1 MENNEKLKARELMRS
16 MFTDIKSVT
25 DRKDYLNNKSTS
37 IINKK
42 EELGFKSGKLD
53 LRSFESFYNEVSKK
67 TQVEV
72 EQLYE
77 LFLHFINSSSVELVE
92 EKIVFFE
99 KMLYIFFARTEEQLK
114 FWQFYQKR
122 FENKNITETLKKLKL
137 IEQEE
142 NIKETN
148 EDLEREKID
157 NELEIEEI
165 KEKKL
170 EDFKKEVEKISETSV
185 LKAELLVFEKI
196 QLMDKEIKKLIDL
209 RESEKLYENTEEIVI
224 IDKKLNLINEKKEE
238 LVKKLKE
245 YEDILKENFYKK
257 ESVFLFIE
265 SILLGVGEIFE
276 KNNEKNGININ
287 GININ
292 RSKGTHY
299 ESLLL
304 FFKKI
309 LSYTEFKVDD
319 MNDEEFLHF
328 LTRNRVQ
335 LSEIFAIVLTD
346 ILGTLKKTR
355 NKVTLNDLLEINN
368 LKSLGEHTIDRRN
381 LEESLKQ
388 KSLQNVGINQEELFK
403 TINAEYEDIY
413 SEFAKLTTKFLENF
427 DTFFEKYQKV
437 LKYKIEKNLND
448 ILKIK
453 RENAVEIKELLIEYY
468 KFKKKIFFNEN
479 EMLKFEEISNELI
492 KYGLLKENIDKIT
505 ENVEFSFKNE
515 KVINFNE
522 LVYKE
527 RRIKEDENSLSE
539 EEIEHLL
546 TEDEIQDF
554 ISNKAVF
561 FKDFREI
568 VLMRYLRLNIII
580 SNFINK
586 NIFYFP
592 KGTLNEIRRK
602 ISKEFERIQNI
613 FSQLDGIEMSYT
625 FELVASNKIKVKN
638 NMNVKELINS
648 IKSNIGAISKE
659 LRESNNENRK
669 RKKNIKLCD
678 YFNEKFEKNVIN
690 LKKYLKK
697 CELEKENLKKNPRP
711 VAYFKKNC
719 NSILKYTIDKLKNN
733 SGLTKKIN
741 FIKTNNIEIDLII
754 KDDKIINE
762 IKAISTIKKILFNN
776 QFEII
781 VDKIYENNEFEFNSD
796 KEFASFVINTI
807 LFNKNSLS
815 SYDENNV
822 NAIKDLG
829 LYPIPESEMKNI
841 RNNYGEKFNEEDL
854 RLILHYLKK

>member
-148 EDLEREKID
+148 EDLEKEKID

-276 KNNEKNGININ
+276 KNNEKN

-638 NMNVKELINS
+638 DMNVKELINS

-678 YFNEKFEKNVIN
+678 YFNEKFEKNVID

>member
-142 NIKETN
+142 NTKETN

-224 IDKKLNLINEKKEE
+224 IDKKLNLIKEKKEE

-287 GININ
+287 

-319 MNDEEFLHF
+319 MNDEEFLNF

-468 KFKKKIFFNEN
+468 KFKKKIFFNED

-522 LVYKE
+522 LIYKE

-678 YFNEKFEKNVIN
+678 YFNEKFEKNVID

-854 RLILHYLKK
+854 KLILHYLKK

>member
-1 MENNEKLKARELMRS
+1 MENNEKVKARELMRS

-276 KNNEKNGININ
+276 RNNEKN

-468 KFKKKIFFNEN
+468 KFKKKIFFNED

-522 LVYKE
+522 LIYKE

-539 EEIEHLL
+539 EEIENLL

-678 YFNEKFEKNVIN
+678 YFNEKFEKNVID

-711 VAYFKKNC
+711 VTYFKKNC

>member
-1 MENNEKLKARELMRS
+1 VENNEKLKARELMRS

-142 NIKETN
+142 NTKETN

-276 KNNEKNGININ
+276 KNNEKN

-468 KFKKKIFFNEN
+468 KFKKKIFFNED

-522 LVYKE
+522 LIYKE

-546 TEDEIQDF
+546 TEDEMQDF

-678 YFNEKFEKNVIN
+678 YFNEKFEKNVID

>member
-142 NIKETN
+142 NTKETN

-276 KNNEKNGININ
+276 KNNEKN

-678 YFNEKFEKNVIN
+678 YFNEKFEKNVID
-690 LKKYLKK
+690 LKKNLKK

-854 RLILHYLKK
+854 KLILHYLKK

>member
-1 MENNEKLKARELMRS
+1 VENNEKVKARELMRS

-276 KNNEKNGININ
+276 RNNEKN

-468 KFKKKIFFNEN
+468 KFKKKIFFNED

-522 LVYKE
+522 LIYKE

-539 EEIEHLL
+539 EEIENLL

-678 YFNEKFEKNVIN
+678 YFNEKFEKNVID

>member
-287 GININ
+287 

-468 KFKKKIFFNEN
+468 KFKKKIFFNED
-479 EMLKFEEISNELI
+479 EMLKFEEISKELI

-522 LVYKE
+522 LIYKE

-678 YFNEKFEKNVIN
+678 YFNEKFEKNVID

>member
-142 NIKETN
+142 NTKETN

-276 KNNEKNGININ
+276 KNNEKN

-505 ENVEFSFKNE
+505 ENVEFSFENE

-648 IKSNIGAISKE
+648 IESNIGAISKE

-678 YFNEKFEKNVIN
+678 YFNEKFEKNVID

>member
-1 MENNEKLKARELMRS
+1 MENNEKVKARELMRS

-276 KNNEKNGININ
+276 KNNEKN

-678 YFNEKFEKNVIN
+678 YFNEKFEKNVID

>member
-1 MENNEKLKARELMRS
+1 MENNEKVKARELMRS

-42 EELGFKSGKLD
+42 EELGFRSGKLD

-287 GININ
+287 

-468 KFKKKIFFNEN
+468 KFKKKIFFNED

-522 LVYKE
+522 LIYKE

-539 EEIEHLL
+539 EEIENLL

-678 YFNEKFEKNVIN
+678 YFNEKFEKNVID

>member
-1 MENNEKLKARELMRS
+1 MENNEKVKARELMRS

-148 EDLEREKID
+148 EDLEKEKID

-170 EDFKKEVEKISETSV
+170 EEFKKEVEKISETSV

-287 GININ
+287 

-346 ILGTLKKTR
+346 ILGTFKKTR

-437 LKYKIEKNLND
+437 LKYKIEKNLNY

-468 KFKKKIFFNEN
+468 KFKKKIFFNED

-522 LVYKE
+522 LIYKE

-638 NMNVKELINS
+638 DMNVKELINS

-678 YFNEKFEKNVIN
+678 YFNEKFEKNVID

>member
-1 MENNEKLKARELMRS
+1 MENNEKVKARELMRS

-287 GININ
+287 

-437 LKYKIEKNLND
+437 LKYKIEKNLNN

-678 YFNEKFEKNVIN
+678 YFNEKFEKNVID
-690 LKKYLKK
+690 LKKNLKK

-754 KDDKIINE
+754 KDDEIINE

-854 RLILHYLKK
+854 KLILHYLKK

>member
-1 MENNEKLKARELMRS
+1 MENNEKVKARELMRS

-265 SILLGVGEIFE
+265 SILLGIGEIFE
-276 KNNEKNGININ
+276 KSNEKN

-468 KFKKKIFFNEN
+468 KFKKKIFFNED

-492 KYGLLKENIDKIT
+492 KYELLKENIDKIT

-522 LVYKE
+522 LIYKE

-678 YFNEKFEKNVIN
+678 YFNEKFEKNVID

-829 LYPIPESEMKNI
+829 LYPIPENEMKNI

>member
-276 KNNEKNGININ
+276 KNNEKN

>member
-1 MENNEKLKARELMRS
+1 MENNEKVKARELMRS

-276 KNNEKNGININ
+276 RNNEKN

-335 LSEIFAIVLTD
+335 LSEIFAIVLTN

-468 KFKKKIFFNEN
+468 KFKKKIFFNED

-522 LVYKE
+522 LIYKE

-539 EEIEHLL
+539 EEIENLL

-678 YFNEKFEKNVIN
+678 YFNEKFEKNVID

>member
-1 MENNEKLKARELMRS
+1 M
-16 MFTDIKSVT
+16 
-25 DRKDYLNNKSTS
+25 
-37 IINKK
+37 
-42 EELGFKSGKLD
+42 
-53 LRSFESFYNEVSKK
+53 
-67 TQVEV
+67 
-72 EQLYE
+72 
-77 LFLHFINSSSVELVE
+77 
-92 EKIVFFE
+92 
-99 KMLYIFFARTEEQLK
+99 
-114 FWQFYQKR
+114 
-122 FENKNITETLKKLKL
+122 
-137 IEQEE
+137 
-142 NIKETN
+142 
-148 EDLEREKID
+148 
-157 NELEIEEI
+157 
-165 KEKKL
+165 
-170 EDFKKEVEKISETSV
+170 
-185 LKAELLVFEKI
+185 
-196 QLMDKEIKKLIDL
+196 
-209 RESEKLYENTEEIVI
+209 
-224 IDKKLNLINEKKEE
+224 
-238 LVKKLKE
+238 
-245 YEDILKENFYKK
+245 
-257 ESVFLFIE
+257 
-265 SILLGVGEIFE
+265 
-276 KNNEKNGININ
+276 
-287 GININ
+287 
-292 RSKGTHY
+292 
-299 ESLLL
+299 
-304 FFKKI
+304 
-309 LSYTEFKVDD
+309 
-319 MNDEEFLHF
+319 
-328 LTRNRVQ
+328 
-335 LSEIFAIVLTD
+335 
-346 ILGTLKKTR
+346 
-355 NKVTLNDLLEINN
+355 
-368 LKSLGEHTIDRRN
+368 
-381 LEESLKQ
+381 
-388 KSLQNVGINQEELFK
+388 
-403 TINAEYEDIY
+403 
-413 SEFAKLTTKFLENF
+413 TTKFLENF

-468 KFKKKIFFNEN
+468 KFKKKIFFNED

-522 LVYKE
+522 LIYKE

-625 FELVASNKIKVKN
+625 FELVASNKIRIKN

-659 LRESNNENRK
+659 LRESNNESRK

-678 YFNEKFEKNVIN
+678 YFNEKFEKNVID

>member
-137 IEQEE
+137 IDQEE

-148 EDLEREKID
+148 EDLEKEKID

-276 KNNEKNGININ
+276 KNNEKN

-468 KFKKKIFFNEN
+468 KFKKKIFFNED

-522 LVYKE
+522 LIYKE

-638 NMNVKELINS
+638 DMNVKELINS

-678 YFNEKFEKNVIN
+678 YFNEKFEKNVID

>member
-1 MENNEKLKARELMRS
+1 MENNEKVKARELMRS

-142 NIKETN
+142 NTKETN

-276 KNNEKNGININ
+276 KNNEKN

-625 FELVASNKIKVKN
+625 FELVASNKIRIKN

-678 YFNEKFEKNVIN
+678 YFNEKFEKNVID

>member
-1 MENNEKLKARELMRS
+1 MENNEKVKARELMRS

-276 KNNEKNGININ
+276 RNNEKN

-468 KFKKKIFFNEN
+468 KFKKKIFFNED

-522 LVYKE
+522 LIYKE

-539 EEIEHLL
+539 EEIENLL

-678 YFNEKFEKNVIN
+678 YFNEKFEKNVID

>member
-1 MENNEKLKARELMRS
+1 MENNEKVKARELMRS

-142 NIKETN
+142 NTKETN

-209 RESEKLYENTEEIVI
+209 RENEKLYENTEEIVI

-276 KNNEKNGININ
+276 KNNEKN

-468 KFKKKIFFNEN
+468 KFKKKIFFNED

-522 LVYKE
+522 LIYKE

-648 IKSNIGAISKE
+648 IKSNIGAINKE

-678 YFNEKFEKNVIN
+678 YFNEKFEKNVID

>member
-142 NIKETN
+142 NTKETN

-287 GININ
+287 

-319 MNDEEFLHF
+319 MNDEEFLQF

-468 KFKKKIFFNEN
+468 KFKKKIFFNED

-522 LVYKE
+522 LIYKE

-546 TEDEIQDF
+546 SEDEIQDF

-829 LYPIPESEMKNI
+829 LYPIPENEMKNI

>member
-1 MENNEKLKARELMRS
+1 MENNEKVKARELMRS

-77 LFLHFINSSSVELVE
+77 LFLHFINSSSIELVE

-142 NIKETN
+142 NTKETN

-209 RESEKLYENTEEIVI
+209 RENEKLYENTEEIVI

-276 KNNEKNGININ
+276 KNNEKN

-468 KFKKKIFFNEN
+468 KFKKKIFFNED

-522 LVYKE
+522 LIYKE

-678 YFNEKFEKNVIN
+678 YFNEKFEKNVID
-690 LKKYLKK
+690 LKKYSKK

-854 RLILHYLKK
+854 KLILHYLKK

>member
-1 MENNEKLKARELMRS
+1 MENNEKVKARELMRS

-287 GININ
+287 

-522 LVYKE
+522 LIYKE

-678 YFNEKFEKNVIN
+678 YFNEKFEKNVID

>member
-265 SILLGVGEIFE
+265 SILLGVGEIFQ
-276 KNNEKNGININ
+276 KNNEKN

-479 EMLKFEEISNELI
+479 EMLKFEKISNELI

-678 YFNEKFEKNVIN
+678 YFNEKFEKNVID

-697 CELEKENLKKNPRP
+697 CELEKENFKKNPRP

-854 RLILHYLKK
+854 KLILHYLKK

>member
-1 MENNEKLKARELMRS
+1 MENNEKVKARELMRS

-276 KNNEKNGININ
+276 KNNEKN

-741 FIKTNNIEIDLII
+741 FIKTNNIEIYLII

-854 RLILHYLKK
+854 KLILHYLKK

>member
-1 MENNEKLKARELMRS
+1 MENNEKVKARELMRS

-137 IEQEE
+137 IEQKE
-142 NIKETN
+142 NTKETN
-148 EDLEREKID
+148 EDLEKEKID

-276 KNNEKNGININ
+276 RNNEKN

-319 MNDEEFLHF
+319 MNDEEFLQF

-468 KFKKKIFFNEN
+468 KFKKKIFFNED

-602 ISKEFERIQNI
+602 ISKEFERIRNI

-678 YFNEKFEKNVIN
+678 YFNEKFEKNVID

-854 RLILHYLKK
+854 KLILHYLKK

>member
-1 MENNEKLKARELMRS
+1 MENNEKVKARELMRS
-16 MFTDIKSVT
+16 MFTDIKSVI

-142 NIKETN
+142 NTKETN
-148 EDLEREKID
+148 EDLEKEKID

-224 IDKKLNLINEKKEE
+224 IDKKLNLIKEKKEE

-287 GININ
+287 

-319 MNDEEFLHF
+319 MNDEEFLQF

-468 KFKKKIFFNEN
+468 KFKKKIFFNED

-492 KYGLLKENIDKIT
+492 KYGLLKENINKIT

-522 LVYKE
+522 LIYKE

-678 YFNEKFEKNVIN
+678 YFNEKFEKNVID

-854 RLILHYLKK
+854 KLILHYLKK

>member
-1 MENNEKLKARELMRS
+1 MENNEKVQARELMRS

-276 KNNEKNGININ
+276 RNNEKN

-468 KFKKKIFFNEN
+468 KFKKKIFFNED

-522 LVYKE
+522 LIYKE

-539 EEIEHLL
+539 EEIENLL

-678 YFNEKFEKNVIN
+678 YFNEKFEKNVID

-762 IKAISTIKKILFNN
+762 VKAISTIKKILFNN

-854 RLILHYLKK
+854 KLILHYLRK

>member
-1 MENNEKLKARELMRS
+1 MENNEKVKARELMRS

-148 EDLEREKID
+148 EDLEIEKID

-276 KNNEKNGININ
+276 KNNEKN

-468 KFKKKIFFNEN
+468 KFKKKIFFNED

-492 KYGLLKENIDKIT
+492 KYGLLKENIDKIA
-505 ENVEFSFKNE
+505 ENIEFSFKNE

-522 LVYKE
+522 LIYKE

-678 YFNEKFEKNVIN
+678 YFNEKFEKNVID

-776 QFEII
+776 QFEVI

>member
-1 MENNEKLKARELMRS
+1 MENNEKVKARELMRS

-276 KNNEKNGININ
+276 RNNEKN

-468 KFKKKIFFNEN
+468 KFKKKIFFNED

-522 LVYKE
+522 LIYKE

-678 YFNEKFEKNVIN
+678 YFNEKFEKNVID

>member
-1 MENNEKLKARELMRS
+1 VENNEKLKARELMRS

-142 NIKETN
+142 NTKETN

-287 GININ
+287 

-319 MNDEEFLHF
+319 MNDEEFLNF

-468 KFKKKIFFNEN
+468 KFKKKIFFNED

-522 LVYKE
+522 LIYKE

-568 VLMRYLRLNIII
+568 ILMRYLRLNIII

-592 KGTLNEIRRK
+592 KGTLNEIRKK

-659 LRESNNENRK
+659 LRESNNGNRK

-678 YFNEKFEKNVIN
+678 YFNEKFEKNVID

>member
-1 MENNEKLKARELMRS
+1 MENNEKVKARELMRS

-276 KNNEKNGININ
+276 KNNEKN

>member
-276 KNNEKNGININ
+276 KNNEKN

-678 YFNEKFEKNVIN
+678 YFNEKFEKNVID
-690 LKKYLKK
+690 LKKNLKK

>member
-1 MENNEKLKARELMRS
+1 MENNEKVKARELMRS

-142 NIKETN
+142 NTKETN

-209 RESEKLYENTEEIVI
+209 RENEKLYENTEEIVI

-276 KNNEKNGININ
+276 KNNEKN

-492 KYGLLKENIDKIT
+492 KYGLLKEKIDKIT

-678 YFNEKFEKNVIN
+678 YFNEKFEKNVID

-829 LYPIPESEMKNI
+829 LYPIPENEMKNI

>member
-1 MENNEKLKARELMRS
+1 MENNEKVKARELMRS

-142 NIKETN
+142 NTKETN

-276 KNNEKNGININ
+276 KNNEKN

-527 RRIKEDENSLSE
+527 RRIKKDENSLSE

-568 VLMRYLRLNIII
+568 FLMRYLRLNIII

-762 IKAISTIKKILFNN
+762 IKTISTIKKILFNN

-829 LYPIPESEMKNI
+829 LYPIPENEMKNI

>member
-276 KNNEKNGININ
+276 KNNEKN

-678 YFNEKFEKNVIN
+678 YFNEKFEKNVID
-690 LKKYLKK
+690 LKKNLKK

-854 RLILHYLKK
+854 KLILHYLKK

>member
-1 MENNEKLKARELMRS
+1 MENNEKVKARELMRS

-142 NIKETN
+142 NTKETN

-287 GININ
+287 

-319 MNDEEFLHF
+319 MNDEEFLQF

-468 KFKKKIFFNEN
+468 KFKKKIFFNED

-505 ENVEFSFKNE
+505 ENIEFSFKNE

-522 LVYKE
+522 LIYKE

-776 QFEII
+776 QFEVI